1 VSEWRKVVL
10 TCRCPAVLPAAA
22 APVTE
27 VAFVEGVGGARQL
40 FVMRAYAP
48 TGSLKDLVSEPP
60 PH

>member
-1 VSEWRKVVL
+1 
-10 TCRCPAVLPAAA
+10 VLPAAA